1 MKGNLKLIFSD
12 NIIKNSI
19 FASIFLILTQTI
31 LILILFKQFP
41 PLIPILNSQPW
52 GTERLFSSSIVF
64 LLPLFLTAIFIL
76 NNSLSAIYYK
86 KSILIARI
94 LSFNSF
100 LFIFLGILAYI
111 QIMPK
116 NLNLSMIQKHITIR
130 Q

>member
-1 MKGNLKLIFSD
+1 MKGSLRLIFND

-19 FASIFLILTQTI
+19 LASIFLILAQAI
-31 LILILFKQFP
+31 LIFLLFKKFP

-64 LLPLFLTAIFIL
+64 LLPLFLTSIFIL
-76 NNSLSAIYYK
+76 NNFLSAIYYK
-86 KSILIARI
+86 KSVLIARI

-111 QIMPK
+111 QIIF
-116 NLNLSMIQKHITIR
+116 LIF
-130 Q
+130 

>member
-111 QIMPK
+111 QIIF
-116 NLNLSMIQKHITIR
+116 LIL
-130 Q
+130 